1 MRPPTGERTLRE
13 AIAAAD
19 RALDS
24 ESAAVM
30 AAPVAMARASS
41 RFVLFAIAS
50 TQYAVPEAYVTELE
64 CVPRVTPVPHVP
76 EWLRGV
82 TNLRGD
88 IVSVVDLRV
97 YLGLS
102 GFVAPTARLL
112 VVRLLDEPFTTGLIV
127 DAVDRIV
134 ALNPDDIKPP
144 ASPLEGP
151 LTPYLTGICSV
162 GGRLVAVLDIDRLLR
177 SPDLR
182 QFEEPRSVE
191 AAAADLH

>member
-1 MRPPTGERTLRE
+1 MSEPTAEPTLRD

-19 RALDS
+19 RDRTA
-24 ESAAVM
+24 
-30 AAPVAMARASS
+30 AAPAALAPAPPRPSS

-50 TQYAVPEAYVTELE
+50 TQYAVPEANVTELE
-64 CVPRVTPVPHVP
+64 HVPAVTAVPHTP
-76 EWLRGV
+76 DWLRGV

-102 GFVAPTARLL
+102 GFVPPSARLL

-127 DAVDRIV
+127 DAVGRIV
-134 ALNPDDIKPP
+134 ALNPDDIAPP

-151 LTPYLTGICSV
+151 LASYLTGICSV
-162 GGRLVAVLDIDRLLR
+162 GDRIVAVLDIDRLLR
-177 SPDLR
+177 SPELR

-191 AAAADLH
+191 AAAANLH